1 MSDETSKSI
10 AALSRPLRSGA
21 IALEIYAIVNAIG
34 GVVVGIALASHTE
47 PTVRGEF
54 VTSDTSTHPW
64 VVAGIGLATGALL
77 FGLFLWCVGRAL
89 HIYAEDTAARHGDPI
104 WLPKARSKSVDP
116 QEDEGVELVPGMRVI
131 NSYTGAAGTVE
142 HADLSDSDYFY
153 TRLDDTKVVSRVRGA
168 ALKVVPENSE
178 ASEGPGE

>member
-1 MSDETSKSI
+1 MADETSMSI
-10 AALSRPLRSGA
+10 AALARPLRSGA

-34 GVVVGIALASHTE
+34 GVVAGIALALHTE
-47 PTVRGEF
+47 PTVSGEL

-104 WLPKARSKSVDP
+104 SLPKARSKSVDP
-116 QEDEGVELVPGMRVI
+116 QADEAVD
-131 NSYTGAAGTVE
+131 AGSGNACDQ
-142 HADLSDSDYFY
+142 HLHGC
-153 TRLDDTKVVSRVRGA
+153 SRNG
-168 ALKVVPENSE
+168 
-178 ASEGPGE
+178 